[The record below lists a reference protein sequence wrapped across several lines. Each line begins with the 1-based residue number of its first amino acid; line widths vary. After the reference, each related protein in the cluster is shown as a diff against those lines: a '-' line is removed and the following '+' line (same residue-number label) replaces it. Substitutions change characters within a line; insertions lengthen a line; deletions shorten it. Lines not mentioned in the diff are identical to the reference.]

1 MLNFSSKGLK
11 CDNTL
16 RIIMCL
22 FVEKCFDLLWRCAT
36 KSSPIHQNQH
46 FWNEQFGVWRTT
58 THMPWFNS
66 FCSADLCHLIPPSN
80 LRNLKWETFLISST
94 LSERV
99 WCNGANHYKLSTP
112 QIKLT
117 SLSLNMGT
125 KVGIWIPTIWI
136 PNFLKFEFQ
145 MVRYSI
151 GRFICYVLSA
161 RQTIWI
167 LDQYIRK

>member
-22 FVEKCFDLLWRCAT
+22 FVEK
-36 KSSPIHQNQH
+36 SSPFHQKQH

-58 THMPWFNS
+58 HMPWFSS
-66 FCSADLCHLIPPSN
+66 FCSADLCHLMPSN